1 MCQNFFPSSFAPS
14 LLVLIATRM
23 DGRLRWADH
32 FRKYFGVVGVLDKF
46 TIFLCATSFFLFL
59 SLYSF
64 RVIHTDAT
72 QCCWNWGQ
80 WQCKKQTKRNYF
92 NEAWVRREE
101 RRRRGANEEI
111 IEVIIDLPSMW
122 DSTCLHVCGQSSEL
136 LHKLLGHENSW
147 RHFSLCAQT
156 RMIIVIVMMTDKE
169 ERLIAVWAWKW
180 ENCLRWT
187 FLHRIHCALHK
198 NHTTS
203 LKFKIKERSTYLPF
217 LPLFLMYV
225 KCILTEANV
234 FPPQFAKLSVK
245 SAAIV
250 ALCKMHS
257 NCTDI

>member
-1 MCQNFFPSSFAPS
+1 MCQNFPSSFSPS
-14 LLVLIATRM
+14 LLVLIATRK

-32 FRKYFGVVGVLDKF
+32 FRKYFGVVEVLDKF

-59 SLYSF
+59 SLHSF
-64 RVIHTDAT
+64 HRVIHTDAT

-92 NEAWVRREE
+92 NEAWVRRGGEATS
-101 RRRRGANEEI
+101 RSKWRNYRSYYWFA
-111 IEVIIDLPSMW
+111 IDVRL
-122 DSTCLHVCGQSSEL
+122 TCLHVCGQSSEL

-169 ERLIAVWAWKW
+169 ERLIAVRAWKR

-198 NHTTS
+198 NRTTS

-217 LPLFLMYV
+217 LLLFL
-225 KCILTEANV
+225 I
-234 FPPQFAKLSVK
+234 
-245 SAAIV
+245 
-250 ALCKMHS
+250 
-257 NCTDI
+257 